1 MTKSVY
7 QEEVERRL
15 ATLIEPAV
23 NEAGHE
29 LVELQY
35 VRRRSSSLVRIL
47 LDRIGG
53 ITLDQCA
60 ETSRRIAYLL
70 EVEDPIEERYVL
82 EVSSPGL
89 DRELTTAADFRRKVG
104 ETVRLFFREPEAEA
118 EIEGKLDKVE
128 GERLSL
134 ATESGV
140 QEIALADLL
149 KGKIVY

>member
-1 MTKSVY
+1 MAKSVY

-15 ATLIEPAV
+15 AALVEPVVA
-23 NEAGHE
+23 EAGHE

-35 VRRRSSSLVRIL
+35 VRRKSSSLLRIL
-47 LDRIGG
+47 LDRVGG

-60 ETSRRIAYLL
+60 ETSKRIAYVL

-104 ETVRLFFREPEAEA
+104 ERVRIFLRNSGSPT
-118 EIEGKLDKVE
+118 EIEGRLDKVE
-128 GERLSL
+128 GEHLSL
-134 ATESGV
+134 ETESGV